1 MEPNVKAGSDN
12 AFVALNKVMKS
23 LTIFVAPTQM
33 LPRDRPRP
41 NISLI
46 VSHFLLVG
54 ILCTKNVFEPGY
66 NIYKVWIKQKSEFFW
81 LILSAD
87 WRKLQF
93 FFNFSLFVRENC
105 ALFHGP
111 SFCLLFLVFFT
122 SKTGHLVLLH
132 KTAYKAFSKVKK
144 SLIKFYI
151 MPVYL

>member
-46 VSHFLLVG
+46 VSHFLLVE

-66 NIYKVWIKQKSEFFW
+66 NIYKAWIKQKSEFFW

-105 ALFHGP
+105 
-111 SFCLLFLVFFT
+111 SFSRAELLSSFLVFFT